1 MRDLKRNE
9 FFLLEEYLN
18 EHFANLR
25 KGNPFIAHRGFIGI
39 SKDLLDVDSHDA
51 QQAKLMWDYFQI
63 VNGREDIEL
72 EEMYQMFV
80 LGWNG
85 ELSEDN
91 CFCKHFSGATAQ
103 LFVLMMDSLDVLVG
117 RKQIDDNSLLINDD
131 PKIWN
136 MMVDAR
142 CWDDV
147 GRRGYT

>member
-1 MRDLKRNE
+1 
-9 FFLLEEYLN
+9 
-18 EHFANLR
+18 
-25 KGNPFIAHRGFIGI
+25 
-39 SKDLLDVDSHDA
+39 
-51 QQAKLMWDYFQI
+51 MWDYFQI

-91 CFCKHFSGATAQ
+91 CFCKHFSGVTAQ

-117 RKQIDDNSLLINDD
+117 RKQIDDKSLLINDD

-147 GRRGYT
+147 GRREYT